1 MMQSMKKERRN
12 PLLCLLLCIMI
23 FVAFGSDLERT
34 SPDGMANFKAVYYGA
49 RCLLQ
54 HHDPYNESEFL
65 RVYTA
70 EGGRFPSDS
79 AWSTN
84 FRRSVLICVN
94 LPTSLFL
101 IAPFALLAWGP
112 AHLLWMSL
120 IAGSL
125 IFSALLIWRLARKDA
140 DGVSLFL
147 TCLLLANGEL
157 LLAGGNLAGISISLC
172 VVAVWCFLEERFWV
186 AGVLCLAISL
196 ALKPHDT
203 GLVWL
208 FLLLAGGAYRKRA
221 LQTLVVTVA
230 LSVPAAFWVTQ
241 SSPHWMMELH
251 NNLAATSATGDISD
265 PGPTSMS
272 AGSFPMIIDLQTV
285 ISVFRDDPRIYN
297 PVTYLL
303 CVALMGLWAFTTL
316 RSSISPKRDW
326 LALAAIAPL
335 TILVTYHR
343 SYDARLLLLTVPA
356 CAILWAE
363 GGRTRWLALGMNTLA
378 ILLTADI
385 PLAFF
390 FHLTSNYHWDP
401 ASLSGKMLTV
411 LLLRPA
417 PLILLAI
424 ALFYLWVYMRFV
436 FDRASIAGSQ
446 RTERVPIVTARA
458 SS

>member
-1 MMQSMKKERRN
+1 MLSMTKEWRKS
-12 PLLCLLLCIMI
+12 LLWLLLCTMI

-54 HHDPYNESEFL
+54 HQDPYSESNFL

-70 EGGRFPSDS
+70 EGGIFPSDS
-79 AWSTN
+79 AWSTT

-101 IAPFALLAWGP
+101 IAPFAMLAWGP

-120 IAGSL
+120 IVGSL
-125 IFSALLIWRLARKDA
+125 IFSALLIWTLARKNA

-172 VVAVWCFLEERFWV
+172 AVAVWCFLEGKYEP
-186 AGVLCLAISL
+186 AGVVCLAISL
-196 ALKPHDT
+196 ALKPHDA
-203 GLVWL
+203 GFVWFF
-208 FLLLAGGAYRKRA
+208 FLLTGGGYRKRA
-221 LQTLVVTVA
+221 LQAMVVTVA
-230 LSVPAAFWVTQ
+230 LSLPAAFWVTQ
-241 SSPHWMMELH
+241 IAPHWVSELH
-251 NNLAATSATGDISD
+251 ANIATTSATGNISD
-265 PGPTSMS
+265 PGPTSIS
-272 AGSFPMIIDLQTV
+272 AGTFPMIIDLQTV

-297 PVTYLL
+297 PVTYVSCGGLL
-303 CVALMGLWAFTTL
+303 IFWTLTTL
-316 RSSISPKRDW
+316 RSKLSPKRDW

-343 SYDARLLLLTVPA
+343 SYDARILLLTVPA
-356 CAILWAE
+356 CAILWHE
-363 GGRTRWLALGMNTLA
+363 GGRTRWLALAVNTLA

-401 ASLSGKMLTV
+401 SSLSGEMTTV
-411 LLLRPA
+411 VLLRPA
-417 PLILLAI
+417 PLILLAMTI
-424 ALFYLWVYMRFV
+424 FYLCVYARYV
-436 FDRASIAGSQ
+436 FDHASAERAGRSKQAPSM
-446 RTERVPIVTARA
+446 TVRA

>member
-1 MMQSMKKERRN
+1 MMQSMTRERRN
-12 PLLCLLLCIMI
+12 PLLWLLLCTVI

-65 RVYTA
+65 RVYQA
-70 EGGRFPSDS
+70 EGGTFPSDS
-79 AWSTN
+79 TWSAT

-101 IAPFALLAWGP
+101 IAPFAMLAWGP

-120 IAGSL
+120 IVGSL
-125 IFSALLIWRLARKDA
+125 IFSALLIWSLARKDA
-140 DGVSLFL
+140 HGVSLFL

-172 VVAVWCFLEERFWV
+172 VVAVWCFLEGKFWA

-196 ALKPHDT
+196 ALKPHDA

-208 FLLLAGGAYRKRA
+208 FFLLAGGAYRKRA

-230 LSVPAAFWVTQ
+230 LSLPAAFSVTQ
-241 SSPHWMMELH
+241 ISPHWMSELH
-251 NNLAATSATGDISD
+251 TNLATTSATGDISD

-363 GGRTRWLALGMNTLA
+363 GGRTRWLALGVNTLA
-378 ILLTADI
+378 ILFTADI

-436 FDRASIAGSQ
+436 FNRASIGGSQ

>member
-1 MMQSMKKERRN
+1 
-12 PLLCLLLCIMI
+12 
-23 FVAFGSDLERT
+23 
-34 SPDGMANFKAVYYGA
+34 
-49 RCLLQ
+49 
-54 HHDPYNESEFL
+54 
-65 RVYTA
+65 
-70 EGGRFPSDS
+70 
-79 AWSTN
+79 
-84 FRRSVLICVN
+84 
-94 LPTSLFL
+94 
-101 IAPFALLAWGP
+101 
-112 AHLLWMSL
+112 
-120 IAGSL
+120 
-125 IFSALLIWRLARKDA
+125 
-140 DGVSLFL
+140 
-147 TCLLLANGEL
+147 
-157 LLAGGNLAGISISLC
+157 
-172 VVAVWCFLEERFWV
+172 V

-208 FLLLAGGAYRKRA
+208 FLLLARGAYRKRA

-356 CAILWAE
+356 CAILWTE

-446 RTERVPIVTARA
+446 RTERAPIVTARA